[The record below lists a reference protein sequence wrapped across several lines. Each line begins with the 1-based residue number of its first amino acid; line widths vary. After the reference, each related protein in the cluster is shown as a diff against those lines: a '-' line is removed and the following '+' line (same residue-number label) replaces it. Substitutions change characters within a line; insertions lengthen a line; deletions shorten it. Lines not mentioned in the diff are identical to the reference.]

1 MKKNSFLPG
10 MCPHKMEQQCAHP
23 PAIEAEVAAMENY
36 YIKKLENAGF
46 ELHFVL
52 FCAFIL
58 QESELRVYA
67 RKTKGGHFVDAYI
80 RELNFTIGLD
90 NAVNHA
96 RHFDTVRILAKTIYF
111 QQELLHVEQGLVLNE
126 NYHHPQWA
134 KEVTERFLAQIKENV
149 KFQ

>member
-1 MKKNSFLPG
+1 MQVSNCIL
-10 MCPHKMEQQCAHP
+10 
-23 PAIEAEVAAMENY
+23 Y
-36 YIKKLENAGF
+36 Y
-46 ELHFVL
+46 FVL
-52 FCAFIL
+52 SSL

-67 RKTKGGHFVDAYI
+67 RKTKGGHFVDAYM